1 MDIGTF
7 VGLGL
12 LALLIG
18 FGFIVAN
25 NVAKTDLE
33 QQREQSARNRRHS
46 V

>member
-18 FGFIVAN
+18 FGFVVAN
-25 NVAKTDLE
+25 NVAKAELK
-33 QQREQSARNRRHS
+33 QQRERSARNRRHP